1 MRLIL
6 CQILILAA
14 GVAAAATPET
24 VHSINV
30 TGTAVTR
37 VAPDIASWNITV
49 WDQGELSEAR
59 ARNEKKTQAVLDVI
73 RRLGVAPEDVQT
85 SYMYVEQQY
94 DQEMMPRRISIG
106 WVVSRNITCKQR
118 DLARFD
124 EFIDQLLDMADV
136 DVRYALETSRYHEL
150 RKETRLNALRL
161 AKEKADAM
169 CSAVGATLGSV
180 ISIQEQQ
187 PALPWAERAGISNGP
202 FVASNAA
209 FVESA
214 PGGPAQDEVAEKSTM
229 APGVIEINESV
240 NVSFEIGQ

>member
-37 VAPDIASWNITV
+37 VAPDIVSWNINI
-49 WDQGELSEAR
+49 WDQGELAQAR
-59 ARNEKKTQAVLDVI
+59 ESNEKKTHAVLDVI
-73 RRLGVAPEDVQT
+73 RGLGVAPEDVQT
-85 SYMYVEQQY
+85 DYLRVEQQY
-94 DQEMMPRRISIG
+94 DQKMLPRRISIG
-106 WVVSRNITCKQR
+106 WIVSRNITCKQR

-124 EFIDQLLDMADV
+124 EFINELLNMADV

-161 AKEKADAM
+161 AKEKAEAM
-169 CSAVGATLGSV
+169 CSALGETLGSV

-187 PALPWAERAGISNGP
+187 PVTPWSSRVE
-202 FVASNAA
+202 ASNAA
-209 FVESA
+209 FA
-214 PGGPAQDEVAEKSTM
+214 AAGLATGQDEVAEKSTM
-229 APGVIEINESV
+229 APGVIEIRESV
-240 NVSFEIGQ
+240 NITFEIRQ